1 VTANESEPDTGSRHQ
16 ENENSK
22 TNEEDRSFSSSAAMR
37 SSTMTARSGRRGWWT
52 LFHRLLLFSH
62 VIREI

>member
-1 VTANESEPDTGSRHQ
+1 MMASEPDTGSRYQ
-16 ENENSK
+16 ENDNSK
-22 TNEEDRSFSSSAAMR
+22 TDKKDWSFSSSAAMR
-37 SSTMTARSGRRGWWT
+37 SSTTMTRSGRRGWWT